1 MSAKPDFVHLHLHTE
16 YSLLDGACRLD
27 ELVGEGV
34 RLGMKAMAIT
44 DHGNMFG
51 AVAFHD
57 ACRKKGLK
65 PILGCEVYVAPGSR
79 LDRQAASASEAY
91 SHFTLLATSDTGYH
105 NLVKLVSSGYL
116 EGFYHRPR
124 IDKDLLAK
132 HSEGLVGLSGC
143 LSGEIAQHI
152 LAGAEAAALQTVGA
166 FSEIFGKDRFY
177 LEVMEHGIPDQR
189 RVNQGLLRVREKTG
203 LKLAA
208 TNDAHYLRRD
218 DHQAHDVLLCIGSG
232 KKVADAER
240 LRFDTNAFYLK
251 SAEEMAA
258 LFPDYPEALLST
270 VQIAEMCDFELKP
283 VSSLPAFDV
292 PDGYTIESYFEKVTR
307 DGFAERRRALDPLA
321 AASRLRHPLAD
332 YEARL
337 DKEID
342 VIRRVGFSGYFLI
355 VWDFIRYAREKRIP
369 VGPGRGSAAG
379 SLVAWAL
386 RITDIDPIENGLIFE
401 RFLNEER
408 ISPPDID
415 IDFCEARRGEVIE
428 YVTRKYGRD
437 NVAQIITFGTMK
449 AKAVVRDVGRVMD
462 MSYAEVDKIAKMIPF
477 DLKMT
482 LDKALAESP
491 PLQEAYEKD
500 PRVKELIDISR
511 RLEGTTRHASIHAA
525 GVVISPQPLTDLVPL
540 FKGNTGDVT
549 TQFDMKGVERIG
561 LLKMDFL
568 GLRTLTLIDNCVK
581 MIEAQRG
588 VRVEPADIPVD
599 DAATYAL
606 FTAGKTSGL
615 FQFESDGMRDI
626 LKRFRP
632 DRLEHLTA
640 LNALYRPGPMAMIDD
655 FIKRRHGQTRVSFE
669 HPSLEPILKETYG
682 VMVYQEQVMQIA
694 SALAGFTLAEADI
707 LRKAMG
713 KKNVEV
719 MGAQME
725 KFLKGSASRSVN
737 EKKAKKIWD
746 AMEQFAGY
754 GFNKSHSAAYA
765 WLAYQTAYLKA
776 NYPAYFMAALLT
788 SERANTDKMV
798 QYIGECREM
807 GIRVLPPDANES
819 DMFFTVVA
827 GAPGPKAARADEL
840 APARAGADRQP
851 AASAAGFT
859 PAERAG
865 GLGTILCSR
874 EAGATPTTAVAA
886 GEQSMVGGAAQ
897 PPPEEDVRF
906 GLAAIKNVG
915 EGAVEAILGVR
926 KATGAF
932 SSLYDFCDRVDLRA
946 VNRRVIESFIKSGC
960 FDSMDPR
967 RSALFGAID
976 RAADAGQKGQ
986 RDREAG
992 QSSLFGMLGGGDGKS
1007 APVERIADAP
1017 PWSEAE
1023 RLAFEKESLG
1033 YFISGHPLERFRAEL
1048 AQWTTSTAGNLAQ
1061 AGSAPEVAVGGIVTA
1076 LRLIKT
1082 KKGDRMASFVLE
1094 DLDGSVEVL
1103 VFPETYKK
1111 TAGRLADDVV
1121 VVVKGKSE
1129 IQDDGKARLL
1139 AADVM
1144 PLDQAK
1150 LAEARFVTIRV
1161 PLPVWDRGKG
1171 ERLRDI
1177 LGQHRGDCP
1186 VTLELIRPGSWAV
1199 ALAPSAYYRVRPGP
1213 VLRDEIEALLG
1224 EGALVLTRTA
1234 SPARDA

>member
-1 MSAKPDFVHLHLHTE
+1 MSTRPDFVHLHLHTE
-16 YSLLDGACRLD
+16 YSLLDGACRID

-51 AVAFHD
+51 AVAFHE
-57 ACRKKGLK
+57 ACRKKGIK

-79 LDRQAASASEAY
+79 LERQAASASDAY
-91 SHFTLLATSDTGYH
+91 NHFTLLATSDAGYH
-105 NLVKLVSSGYL
+105 NLVKLVSAGYL
-116 EGFYHRPR
+116 DGFYHRPR

-143 LSGEIAQHI
+143 LSGEIAQHV
-152 LAGAEAAALQTVGA
+152 LAGAEAAALSSVGL
-166 FSEIFGKDRFY
+166 FSEILGKDRFY

-189 RVNQGLLRVREKTG
+189 RVNQGLLRIREKTG
-203 LKLAA
+203 LRLAA
-208 TNDAHYLRRD
+208 TNDAHYLHRD

-270 VQIAEMCDFELKP
+270 VQIAEMCDFQLKP
-283 VSSLPAFDV
+283 VSSLPAFEV
-292 PDGYTIESYFEKVTR
+292 PPGETIDSHFEKVTR
-307 DGFAERRRALDPLA
+307 QSFAERLRAIGPLA
-321 AASRLRHPLAD
+321 AAGRLRHPVAD

-337 DKEID
+337 DKEIA
-342 VIRRVGFSGYFLI
+342 VIHKAGFSGYFLI
-355 VWDFIRYAREKRIP
+355 VWDFIRYAKERRIP

-386 RITDIDPIENGLIFE
+386 RITDIDPIESELIFE
-401 RFLNEER
+401 RFLNPER

-428 YVTRKYGRD
+428 YVTKKYGRE

-482 LDKALAESP
+482 LEKALEESP
-491 PLQEAYEKD
+491 PLQEAYQKD
-500 PRVKELIDISR
+500 PKVRELIDISR

-525 GVVISPQPLTDLVPL
+525 GVVIAPQPLTDLVPL
-540 FKGNTGDVT
+540 FKGNTGDIT
-549 TQFDMKGVERIG
+549 TQFDMKGVEKIG

-588 VRVEPADIPVD
+588 VRVDPAQIPVD

-640 LNALYRPGPMAMIDD
+640 LNALYRPGPMQMIDD
-655 FIKRRHGQTRVSFE
+655 FIRRRHGQTRVVYE
-669 HPSLEPILKETYG
+669 HPALEPILKETYG

-694 SALAGFTLAEADI
+694 SALAGFTLGEADI

-719 MGAQME
+719 MAAQME
-725 KFLKGSASRSVN
+725 KFLKGCASRSVN

-807 GIRVLPPDANES
+807 GIRVLPPDVNQS
-819 DMFFTVVA
+819 DMFFTVV
-827 GAPGPKAARADEL
+827 K
-840 APARAGADRQP
+840 
-851 AASAAGFT
+851 S
-859 PAERAG
+859 
-865 GLGTILCSR
+865 
-874 EAGATPTTAVAA
+874 
-886 GEQSMVGGAAQ
+886 GAAQ

-906 GLAAIKNVG
+906 GLSAIKNVG
-915 EGAVEAILGVR
+915 EGAVEAVLAVR
-926 KATGAF
+926 KGSGPF

-946 VNRRVIESFIKSGC
+946 VNRRVVESFVKSGC
-960 FDSMDPR
+960 FDSTDLR
-967 RSALFGAID
+967 RAALFAAIE
-976 RAADAGQKGQ
+976 RAMEAGQKGQ

-992 QSSLFGMLGGGDGKS
+992 QSSLFGMLGAGEEKA
-1007 APVERIADAP
+1007 APAERIPDAP

-1033 YFISGHPLERFRAEL
+1033 FFISGHPLERFRAEL
-1048 AQWTTSTAGNLAQ
+1048 AQWTTATVGTIPQFA
-1061 AGSAPEVAVGGIVTA
+1061 SAAEIAVGGIVTA

-1094 DLDGSVEVL
+1094 GLDGSAETL

-1111 TAGRLADDVV
+1111 TAGRLADDQV
-1121 VVVKGKSE
+1121 VVVKGKPE
-1129 IQDDGKARLL
+1129 VQDDGKARLL
-1139 AADVM
+1139 ASDVQ

-1186 VTLELIRPGSWAV
+1186 VTLELVRPGSWAV

-1224 EGALVLTRTA
+1224 EGALVLSRGA
-1234 SPARDA
+1234 SPAHDH